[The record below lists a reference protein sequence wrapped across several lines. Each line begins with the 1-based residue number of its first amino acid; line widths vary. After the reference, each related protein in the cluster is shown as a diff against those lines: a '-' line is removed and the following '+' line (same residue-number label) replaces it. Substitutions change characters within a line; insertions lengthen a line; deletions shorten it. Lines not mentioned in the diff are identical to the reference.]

1 MRPNR
6 AIWVFLVCLALP
18 GLWLAVTS
26 PVEDARSAAL
36 IGGVIVTAG
45 LMIAIAWR
53 AHRSGALL
61 PNRCATCGQAMCY
74 TRPGE
79 VKPPAGS
86 TTTKE
91 CFWRCRHCGRLV

>member
-1 MRPNR
+1 MRRNR

-18 GLWLAVTS
+18 GLWLAVTT

-53 AHRSGALL
+53 AHLSGALL
-61 PNRCATCGQAMCY
+61 PNRCATCGRAMCY